1 MPVISVIDDDASVRS
16 ATVDLLDSAGLTCQA
31 FASAEAY
38 LESGWI
44 ARTSCLVLDVN
55 MPGLTGIE
63 LQRKLVQSGHS
74 IPVIFITAFP
84 KERLRAEAAGLGAIC
99 CLLKPYNDHELLDCI
114 RRALAAR
121 QESSGSR

>member
-44 ARTSCLVLDVN
+44 ARTSCLVLDVS

-63 LQRKLVQSGHS
+63 LQSSCSSDTQFQSFS
-74 IPVIFITAFP
+74 
-84 KERLRAEAAGLGAIC
+84 
-99 CLLKPYNDHELLDCI
+99 
-114 RRALAAR
+114 
-121 QESSGSR
+121 